1 MKSITLFALAAAA
14 VLQTA
19 TAAKC
24 GSQDCGKD
32 SPCCVRGYCNAN
44 AMYCIPFNCEVQ
56 NSYSADS
63 CWDTAHCVKSNVNFG
78 SANAFAQIADYKGD
92 PSKTAFVSQFEP
104 SNAKVVGGELQME
117 LVKQGDGKGFG
128 ATVTNTRAIQYGT
141 VTAVMRSGSV
151 SGGVVS
157 SFIIRNDKLGDEID
171 FEFVGA
177 DKSTVESNYYWHD
190 QLDYTKMVKS
200 QVLSDTT
207 KNDHTYQIQWTP
219 DQIVWVVDGNAFR
232 TVKRSETWDAGS
244 GTFKYPDSE
253 AYVSFSIW
261 DGGSGAQGTADWAG
275 GAIQWGQGPFV
286 AGVKSVDIDCY
297 YKGNE
302 TTYTPPGSSGGDD
315 DDDKSSSTSD
325 DDEDD
330 ESSTDKSSK
339 DDDKSSKDDDKSSSD
354 DDESSEDDDE
364 SSSDKTSKDSDKSS
378 KHSSNDDESDSKDAS
393 SDQSSEDSSDEPES
407 DDSVDEETGSSED
420 LDESSDTSSS
430 TMLTASLSAVVAAMA
445 AACAF

>member
-32 SPCCVRGYCNAN
+32 APCCVRGYCNAN
-44 AMYCIPFNCEVQ
+44 AMYCIPFNCEAQ

-128 ATVTNTRAIQYGT
+128 ATVMNTRAIQYGT
-141 VTAVMRSGSV
+141 VTAVMRSGCT

-157 SFIIRNDKLGDEID
+157 SFIIRNDKVGDEID

-177 DKSTVESNYYWHD
+177 DKSTVQSNYYWHD

-200 QVLSDTT
+200 QVVSDTT

-219 DQIVWVVDGNAFR
+219 DQIVWTVDGNAFR

-253 AYVSFSIW
+253 SYVSFSIW

-275 GAIQWGQGPFV
+275 GPIQWGQGPFV
-286 AGVKSVDIDCY
+286 AGIKSIDIDCY

-315 DDDKSSSTSD
+315 DDDDKSSTASD
-325 DDEDD
+325 DDDED

-339 DDDKSSKDDDKSSSD
+339 DDDKSS
-354 DDESSEDDDE
+354 
-364 SSSDKTSKDSDKSS
+364 SDKTSKDNDKSS
-378 KHSSNDDESDSKDAS
+378 KHSSSDEESDSKDAS
-393 SDQSSEDSSDEPES
+393 SDQSSEDLSDEPES

-430 TMLTASLSAVVAAMA
+430 TLLTASLSAVVAAMA

>member
-32 SPCCVRGYCNAN
+32 APCCVRGYCNAN
-44 AMYCIPFNCEVQ
+44 AMYCIPFNCEAQ

-92 PSKTAFVSQFEP
+92 PSKAAFVSQFEP
-104 SNAKVVGGELQME
+104 SNAKVAGGELQME

-128 ATVTNTRAIQYGT
+128 ATVINTRAFQYGT
-141 VTAVMRSGSV
+141 VTTVMRSGCA

-157 SFIIRNDKLGDEID
+157 SFIIRNDKVGDEID

-177 DKSTVESNYYWHD
+177 DKSTVQSNYYWHD

-200 QVLSDTT
+200 QVVSDTT

-219 DQIVWVVDGNAFR
+219 DQIVWAVDGNAFR
-232 TVKRSETWDAGS
+232 TVKRSDTWDAGS

-261 DGGSGAQGTADWAG
+261 DGGSGAQGTSDWAG

-286 AGVKSVDIDCY
+286 AGIKSVDIDCY

-315 DDDKSSSTSD
+315 DDDDDKSSSASD

-330 ESSTDKSSK
+330 ESSTEKSSK
-339 DDDKSSKDDDKSSSD
+339 DDDKSSEDDDKSSSD
-354 DDESSEDDDE
+354 
-364 SSSDKTSKDSDKSS
+364 KTS
-378 KHSSNDDESDSKDAS
+378 KHSSSDNKSDSKDSS
-393 SDQSSEDSSDEPES
+393 SDHSSNEDSSDESES

>member
-315 DDDKSSSTSD
+315 DDDKSSSD

-364 SSSDKTSKDSDKSS
+364 SSNDKTSKDSDKSS